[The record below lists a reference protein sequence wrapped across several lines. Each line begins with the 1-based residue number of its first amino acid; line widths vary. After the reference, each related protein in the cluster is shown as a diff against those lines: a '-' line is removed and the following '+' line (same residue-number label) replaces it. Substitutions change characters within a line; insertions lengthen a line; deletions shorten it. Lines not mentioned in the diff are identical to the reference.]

1 MFFCY
6 KIIMVLFLPT
16 EWYTQ
21 VVFKEFAAF
30 FRIMHYG
37 HWPSSCFLKHWVS
50 CLCKALAPSC
60 SLCLELYFLG
70 YLHDSLAH
78 FTQDPAQI
86 SYYLRSFPSTLSK
99 LAPPSVLLF
108 LASFFSMVLIPSN
121 IYTLPPPGECDLL
134 NRNNLFC
141 FVVHCCFLWKVHGK
155 QKISNTVWEIK

>member
-1 MFFCY
+1 MPLQSPC
-6 KIIMVLFLPT
+6 T
-16 EWYTQ
+16 
-21 VVFKEFAAF
+21 
-30 FRIMHYG
+30 
-37 HWPSSCFLKHWVS
+37 
-50 CLCKALAPSC
+50 SC

-78 FTQDPAQI
+78 FPQDPAQI

-155 QKISNTVWEIK
+155 QKISNTVWEIKWMKEWEHKGTHSGFIYFSILFQTTECILSY

>member
-1 MFFCY
+1 MNMFFCY

-37 HWPSSCFLKHWVS
+37 HWPSSRFLKHWVS
-50 CLCKALAPSC
+50 CLCKALALPVPSAW
-60 SLCLELYFLG
+60 SFFFLG
-70 YLHDSLAH
+70 YLHEFFAH

-99 LAPPSVLLF
+99 LVPPSVLLF
-108 LASFFSMVLIPSN
+108 LASFFSMVLVPSS
-121 IYTLPPPGECDLL
+121 IYTLPPPVECELL
-134 NRNNLFC
+134 NRNSLFY
-141 FVVHCCFLWKVHGK
+141 FVLHCCFLWKLHGK
-155 QKISNTVWEIK
+155 